1 MARRGAFVAGA
12 AAVVLGAAVA
22 PARAEETTLGSPHAT
37 TPTAQTI
44 LDAVTAIEATRPFL
58 RTVWRPPAA
67 FPPSAPVAY
76 YAGVGG
82 DPDDPQRPAIWLNPD
97 HPELISPHVSRL
109 TDEIPL
115 LTELLLA
122 VADVRPNGAPSL
134 GLETLPPA
142 QRHAAATK
150 LASDV
155 AVIAKY
161 TVYPAVDDTTFAKR
175 AFAFAV
181 LRQMTPG
188 IGGVATVPTPPAK
201 MPWGEPYAAYM
212 GRDADARVP
221 RGWGTIRVAASGP
234 RGPLATESLVRAYVL
249 ATADRLADG
258 EVKSAYDAADMR
270 DMASNGRDG
279 WAARRIFARPYV
291 AQVEELFG
299 T

>member
-1 MARRGAFVAGA
+1 MARRRAFVAGA
-12 AAVVLGAAVA
+12 AAVVLGAAVG
-22 PARAEETTLGSPHAT
+22 PARAEETTLGSPHA
-37 TPTAQTI
+37 PTAQAT
-44 LDAVTAIEATRPFL
+44 LDAVAAIQATRYHVV
-58 RTVWRPPAA
+58 TVWRPPAA

-76 YAGVGG
+76 YAGIGG
-82 DPDDPQRPAIWLNPD
+82 DPNDPHRSAIWLNPD
-97 HPELISPHVSRL
+97 HPELISPRASRL

-115 LTELLLA
+115 LTEFLLA
-122 VADVRPNGAPSL
+122 AADVRPTDAPSL
-134 GLETLPPA
+134 GLEKLAPE
-142 QRHAAATK
+142 QRRAAATK

-155 AVIAKY
+155 AVIARY
-161 TVYPAVDDTTFAKR
+161 TVYPAVDDATFAKR

-201 MPWGEPYAAYM
+201 MPWEEPYAAYM
-212 GRDADARVP
+212 GRDADARTP
-221 RGWGTIRVAASGP
+221 RGWGTIHVAASGP
-234 RGPLATESLVRAYVL
+234 GGPLATESLVRAYVL

-270 DMASNGRDG
+270 DMVSSGRDR